1 MGFDM
6 QKMLKQA
13 QQMQEQLNS
22 VQEQLGTEEVTGSAG
37 GGAVTVTCD
46 GRGEV
51 KGVKIQPDAA
61 QDVEAL
67 EDLVLMA
74 IRDAHTKANQL
85 AQQKMAGVTQGLN
98 IPGLPF

>member
-22 VQEQLGTEEVTGSAG
+22 VQEQLGSEEVTGSAG

-51 KGVKIQPDAA
+51 KGIKIQPEATE
-61 QDVEAL
+61 DVEAL
-67 EDLVLMA
+67 EELVLMA

-85 AQQKMAGVTQGLN
+85 AQTKMSGVTQGLN